1 MAEVVCIKKERKAR
15 SENFI
20 LTVTEIIKNQVRL
33 NPILEAKHS
42 NTVQRMLKSNIF
54 GGTSQIKLMLLG
66 YQKGLSKKSKISG
79 GTCVERL
86 SSSFTEHR
94 RQSQKTGGGPPP
106 TPLSPN
112 LVDVVRVDMY
122 RDSSAFSGIQVGME
136 TSTYF

>member
-1 MAEVVCIKKERKAR
+1 
-15 SENFI
+15 
-20 LTVTEIIKNQVRL
+20 
-33 NPILEAKHS
+33 
-42 NTVQRMLKSNIF
+42 MLKSNIF

-66 YQKGLSKKSKISG
+66 YHKGLSKKSKISG

-86 SSSFTEHR
+86 SSSSQSTR

-112 LVDVVRVDMY
+112 IADVVRVDMY
-122 RDSSAFSGIQVGME
+122 RDSSAFSGIQRGME

>member
-15 SENFI
+15 SQNFI

-54 GGTSQIKLMLLG
+54 GGISQIKLLLLG
-66 YQKGLSKKSKISG
+66 YHKGLSKKSKISG

-86 SSSFTEHR
+86 GSCS
-94 RQSQKTGGGPPP
+94 QSTGGRARKLEEDPHPPNCLR
-106 TPLSPN
+106 TLQMSY
-112 LVDVVRVDMY
+112 V
-122 RDSSAFSGIQVGME
+122 
-136 TSTYF
+136 